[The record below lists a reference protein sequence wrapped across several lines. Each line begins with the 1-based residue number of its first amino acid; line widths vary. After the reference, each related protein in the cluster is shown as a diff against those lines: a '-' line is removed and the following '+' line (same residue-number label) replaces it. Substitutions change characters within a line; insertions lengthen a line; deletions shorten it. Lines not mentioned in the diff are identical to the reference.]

1 MIKICVVGT
10 HQSGSTRVF
19 NLIRLIYEKKGK
31 SIFSNWAIKKED
43 FDNNYDVILTKI
55 HDTSQDYLNDY
66 NFKILPIRNILDSAI
81 SAGQRFGNNDINF
94 YINNCEDNINL
105 YNKFKSNVDFI
116 FKYECYSVNYIKQFC
131 KVLNI
136 NLNIIEIIEIM
147 KELDNMHNSSSIVKW
162 DDFSNE
168 EYRKTLLSQSHN
180 TSNGQTN
187 KYNNLNI
194 NVLEEILKNDNIV
207 NFLNEQNYF

>member
-1 MIKICVVGT
+1 MIKICLVGT

-19 NLIRLIYEKKGK
+19 NLIRLVYEKKGK
-31 SIFSNWAIKKED
+31 NVFSNWAIKKED

-94 YINNCEDNINL
+94 YINNCENNINL
-105 YNKFKSNVDFI
+105 FNKFKYNIDFI
-116 FKYECYSVNYIKQFC
+116 FKYEYYSVNYIKQFC

-187 KYNNLNI
+187 KYINLNT

>member
-19 NLIRLIYEKKGK
+19 NLLRLIYEKKGK
-31 SIFSNWAIKKED
+31 SVFSNWAIKKEQ
-43 FDNNYDVILTKI
+43 FDYNYDVILTKI

-66 NFKILPIRNILDSAI
+66 NFKILPLRNFLDSSI
-81 SAGQRFGNNDINF
+81 SAGKRFRNNDINF
-94 YINNCEDNINL
+94 YINHCENNINL
-105 YNKFKSNVDFI
+105 FNKFKSNVDFI
-116 FKYECYSVNYIKQFC
+116 FKYEYYSVNYIKELC

-147 KELDNMHNSSSIVKW
+147 KELDNMHNSKSIVQW
-162 DDFSNE
+162 DDYSNE

-187 KYNNLNI
+187 KYINLNAFE
-194 NVLEEILKNDNIV
+194 LQEILNNDNIV
-207 NFLNEQNYF
+207 NFLEEQHYF